1 MENFAA
7 GKAANKA
14 AIQRELG
21 LPERPEPPMMAMIT
35 RLAGHKGI
43 DLLCYIARRLLSM
56 DVQLVI
62 LGTGEQRFENFFRG
76 LAAEYPDKVSAQL
89 KFDLGLANRIYAG
102 ADVYLMPSK
111 SEPCGLSQMNAMRYG
126 TVPVVNATGGL
137 KDTVPPVDPTTNTGL
152 GYTFQSYNGDD
163 FWGAIDRCLG
173 LYWHD
178 RDGWNDLIRRDMSAD
193 FSWKKPAEKYMELFH
208 RLKG

>member
-1 MENFAA
+1 M
-7 GKAANKA
+7 
-14 AIQRELG
+14 
-21 LPERPEPPMMAMIT
+21 
-35 RLAGHKGI
+35 
-43 DLLCYIARRLLSM
+43 
-56 DVQLVI
+56 
-62 LGTGEQRFENFFRG
+62 
-76 LAAEYPDKVSAQL
+76 
-89 KFDLGLANRIYAG
+89 KFDVNLANRIYAG

-137 KDTVPPVDPTTNTGL
+137 KDTVPPVDAASQTGL

-178 RDGWNDLIRRDMSAD
+178 PDGWDRLIRRDMSTD
-193 FSWKKPAEKYMELFH
+193 FSWKHPAEAYMALFH
-208 RLKG
+208 RLTG